1 MKTKPANASSSN
13 PRLAEKRRKT
23 LIKAAVGS
31 VAGIAVIALG
41 IAFVPRLWGIGASA
55 ASVITY
61 EVEAITY
68 GNVDTT
74 ISGSGNLTPVSQ
86 QTLATEQP
94 VTVTAVNYAAGD
106 AVEEGAV
113 IVTVED
119 AQGSSIDYTAPYG
132 CVLLELPVSSGDEL
146 ESGGEVAMLMGTD
159 GFTMGIA
166 VDEQDIS
173 TVAVGQEVAFTV
185 DAVHGEYTGE
195 VTAVSYNGSTNAYQI
210 TARVDYAEGIYP
222 GMSATAEIVVEE
234 SGEGLLVPVETVQTS
249 GDEEYITLAPSSAA
263 EGDEYGESEI
273 EVSEL
278 PTVTVE
284 TGMSDGSYILV
295 KSDELAEGD
304 LIAVTRLTST
314 QTGSDSQGSGGMG
327 GGFPGGGM
335 DFGDFDFENFDPGT
349 MPQGGGFCMAV
360 E

>member
-86 QTLATEQP
+86 QTLAAEQP

-185 DAVHGEYTGE
+185 DAVDGEYTGE
-195 VTAVSYNGSTNAYQI
+195 VTAVSYNGSATAYQI
-210 TARVDYAEGIYP
+210 TARVDYAKGIYP

-234 SGEGLLVPVETVQTS
+234 SGEGLLVPVEAVQTS

-263 EGDEYGESEI
+263 EGDEYGEDEI

-278 PTVTVE
+278 STVTVE

-295 KSDELAEGD
+295 DSDELAEGA
-304 LIAVTRLTST
+304 LIVVPRLTST

-327 GGFPGGGM
+327 SGFPGGGM

>member
-41 IAFVPRLWGIGASA
+41 IAFVPRLLGMGVSA
-55 ASVITY
+55 ASITTY
-61 EVEAITY
+61 EVEAIAY

-86 QTLATEQP
+86 QTLTAEQP
-94 VTVTAVNYAAGD
+94 VTVTVVNYAAGD

-146 ESGGEVAMLMGTD
+146 EAGGEVAMVMGTD

-173 TVAVGQEVAFTV
+173 AVAVGQEVAFTV
-185 DAVHGEYTGE
+185 DAVGRGIHGRGD
-195 VTAVSYNGSTNAYQI
+195 
-210 TARVDYAEGIYP
+210 RC
-222 GMSATAEIVVEE
+222 
-234 SGEGLLVPVETVQTS
+234 LL
-249 GDEEYITLAPSSAA
+249 
-263 EGDEYGESEI
+263 
-273 EVSEL
+273 
-278 PTVTVE
+278 
-284 TGMSDGSYILV
+284 
-295 KSDELAEGD
+295 
-304 LIAVTRLTST
+304 
-314 QTGSDSQGSGGMG
+314 
-327 GGFPGGGM
+327 
-335 DFGDFDFENFDPGT
+335 
-349 MPQGGGFCMAV
+349 
-360 E
+360 

>member
-159 GFTMGIA
+159 SFTMGIA

-173 TVAVGQEVAFTV
+173 AVAVGQEVAFTV
-185 DAVHGEYTGE
+185 DAVDGEYTGE
-195 VTAVSYNGSTNAYQI
+195 VTAVSYNGSTTAYQI
-210 TARVDYAEGIYP
+210 TARVDYAEEIYP

-234 SGEGLLVPVETVQTS
+234 SGEGLLVPVEAVQTS
-249 GDEEYITLAPSSAA
+249 GNEEYITLAPSSAA
-263 EGDEYGESEI
+263 EGDEYGEGEI

-278 PTVTVE
+278 STVTVE

-295 KSDELAEGD
+295 ESDELAEGD
-304 LIAVTRLTST
+304 LIVVTRLTST
-314 QTGSDSQGSGGMG
+314 QTGSDSQGS
-327 GGFPGGGM
+327 GGM

-349 MPQGGGFCMAV
+349 MPQGGNFPGMGS
-360 E
+360 